1 MKRGSDMRKEYDIRG
16 GERGKFYGKV
26 KSYRVVTESPGSGGE
41 LGEAV
46 RLLVRVRPHLKDT
59 QRAEKLREQIEKF
72 LGRVEL

>member
-1 MKRGSDMRKEYDIRG
+1 MRKEYDIRG

-26 KSYRVVTESPGSGGE
+26 KGYRIVTENRGSGGE

-59 QRAEKLREQIEKF
+59 RRADKLRAQIEKF
-72 LGRVEL
+72 LDRVEP

>member
-1 MKRGSDMRKEYDIRG
+1 MKKDGDMRKEYDIRG

-26 KSYRVVTESPGSGGE
+26 KGYRIVTEKTGGRGE

-46 RLLVRVRPHLKDT
+46 KLLVRVRPHLKGT

>member
-1 MKRGSDMRKEYDIRG
+1 MQKEYDIRG
-16 GERGKFYGKV
+16 GERGKLYGKV
-26 KSYRVVTESPGSGGE
+26 KAYRIITENADPGGE

-72 LGRVEL
+72 LGRVEA

>member
-1 MKRGSDMRKEYDIRG
+1 MRREYDIRG

-26 KSYRVVTESPGSGGE
+26 KGYRIVTEKRGPGGE

-59 QRAEKLREQIEKF
+59 QRAEKLKEQVEKF

>member
-1 MKRGSDMRKEYDIRG
+1 MRKEYDIRG

-26 KSYRVVTESPGSGGE
+26 KGYRIITGNSGHGDE

-59 QRAEKLREQIEKF
+59 QRAERLKEQIEKF
-72 LGRVEL
+72 LDRVEA

>member
-1 MKRGSDMRKEYDIRG
+1 MKRASDMRKEYDIRG

-26 KSYRVVTESPGSGGE
+26 KGYRIITESPDSGGE
-41 LGEAV
+41 LTEAV
-46 RLLVRVRPHLKDT
+46 RLLARVRPHLKDT

>member
-1 MKRGSDMRKEYDIRG
+1 MKKANEMRKEYDIRG

-26 KSYRVVTESPGSGGE
+26 KSYRIVTKSPGEE

-59 QRAEKLREQIEKF
+59 QRAEKLKGQIEKF
-72 LGRVEL
+72 LNRVEP

>member
-1 MKRGSDMRKEYDIRG
+1 MRKDYDIRG

-26 KSYRVVTESPGSGGE
+26 KGYRVITEKTAHDGE

>member
-1 MKRGSDMRKEYDIRG
+1 MKKANEMRKEYDIRG

-26 KSYRVVTESPGSGGE
+26 KSYRIVTGSHGSDE

-59 QRAEKLREQIEKF
+59 QRAERLREQIEIF
-72 LGRVEL
+72 LGRVEQ

>member
-1 MKRGSDMRKEYDIRG
+1 MRKEYDIRG

-26 KSYRVVTESPGSGGE
+26 KGYRVVTEKAERGGE

-46 RLLVRVRPHLKDT
+46 KLLVRVRPHLKGT

-72 LGRVEL
+72 LGRVEM